1 MFNEIKI
8 NSERQLTRHKKVI
21 QWYIL
26 FLSKP
31 FFAGI
36 LESSGTFGILDKA
49 EQKLLSLEAADGK
62 IGGREVLLLN
72 ILSGVLVHMTNKI
85 LVNWIK

>member
-1 MFNEIKI
+1 MFSEIKI
-8 NSERQLTRHKKVI
+8 NRERQLTRHKRVI

-49 EQKLLSLEAADGK
+49 EHKLLSLESVNGRR

-72 ILSGVLVHMTNKI
+72 ILSGVLVHI
-85 LVNWIK
+85 IYL